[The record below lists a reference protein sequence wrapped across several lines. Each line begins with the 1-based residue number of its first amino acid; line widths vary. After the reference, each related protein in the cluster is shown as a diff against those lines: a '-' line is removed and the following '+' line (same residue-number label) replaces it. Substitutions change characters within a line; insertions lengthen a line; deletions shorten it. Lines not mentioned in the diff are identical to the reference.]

1 MLAIATATLVP
12 VWRTSRSVRP
22 LASVDRREPAKFDR
36 EQSAGLFVGVRL
48 FTNDA
53 TLDVPYAVDD
63 AIGLAYMFVLDRR
76 VHLIPPDRVV
86 LALSG
91 QPEKPEARR
100 QLRELKRAGVQ
111 IRSASR
117 EDILSLLQQQ
127 AALAGRDGILIV
139 SLATHGFV
147 DDGVPYI
154 LGATS
159 LFGHRETTLSVAK
172 LCDIAASS
180 RALRSLILVDA
191 CRQRINARGALPTLP
206 AAPIIR
212 RMQRVQ
218 GQVIFYAGEYAYDD
232 IVNRNGVFTKA
243 IIDGLSCKATATRGV
258 VTAGTLRTYV
268 EREVR
273 EWIRKHRDPS
283 IGAAIQVS
291 MDGSAHTMPLS
302 LCWQP
307 PGPVPVEAFHVVT
320 NDSVITAIAS
330 NGRQL
335 WQADAGGSV
344 LRAETADLDG
354 DGPQEVVT
362 GLRDRIVVLDSE
374 GHRLWSAATGMTLR
388 TFKTA
393 DLFRKHRRELV
404 ALWFDEHSAASRLS
418 IHDND
423 GRLLS
428 AYDDPGPLEYL
439 AIDRPTTR
447 HAPKI
452 IVAGGNH
459 VFLFHR
465 DGTRLWH
472 GMITPLSETIERL
485 QVVDYDND
493 AQRDIAVSTKSGNT
507 FYLDFEGE
515 LLERRSAKTAVRA
528 RFVLLHG
535 R

>member
-1 MLAIATATLVP
+1 MKTWKPVFLGIAMLAIATATLLP

-22 LASVDRREPAKFDR
+22 LPSFDRREPAKFDR

-76 VHLIPPDRVV
+76 VRLVPPERVV

-91 QPEKPEARR
+91 QPEKPETRR

-172 LCDIAASS
+172 LCDIAGRSP
-180 RALRSLILVDA
+180 ALRSLILVDA
-191 CRQRINARGALPTLP
+191 CRQRINTRGAFPKLPE
-206 AAPIIR
+206 APIIR
-212 RMQRVQ
+212 RMQRVE

-268 EREVR
+268 EHEVR

-307 PGPVPVEAFHVVT
+307 PGPVPATVEPLHVAVDGSIVT
-320 NDSVITAIAS
+320 EV
-330 NGRQL
+330 
-335 WQADAGGSV
+335 
-344 LRAETADLDG
+344 ADLDG
-354 DGPQEVVT
+354 DGRQEVVA
-362 GLRDRIVVLDSE
+362 GLRDRIVVLDAA
-374 GHRLWSAATGMTLR
+374 GNRLWSAAADLTLR
-388 TFKTA
+388 TLMTA
-393 DLFRKHRRELV
+393 DLFRKHRREV
-404 ALWFDEHSAASRLS
+404 VTLWFDEHSAASRLS
-418 IHDND
+418 IHDD
-423 GRLLS
+423 EGRLLS
-428 AYDDPGPLEYL
+428 AYDDSGSLEYL
-439 AIDRPTTR
+439 AIDRPTAR

-459 VFLFHR
+459 LFLFHPN
-465 DGTRLWH
+465 GTRLWH
-472 GMITPLSETIERL
+472 GMITPLSERIERL

-493 AQRDIAVSTKSGNT
+493 ARRDIAVSTNSGNT
-507 FYLDFEGE
+507 FYLDFEGK

-528 RFVLLHG
+528 RFVLLK
-535 R
+535 RESR